1 MKFLQKLKETTIY
14 FTPDIPGKVT
24 KRYKYSAFRVVSY
37 AVIYTLAIALF
48 VTLILALTPARNM
61 VFFPEN
67 EELKKQ
73 AVKIDELEKNIFFLT
88 KELRSLASTNKKLEY
103 AIILGD
109 SSGIDTTSSI
119 YDSLRIPDNNPKF
132 IEGNI
137 LGTIINFF
145 FKKNESNENSVYFI
159 KPADGFVIKN
169 FDPSKGH
176 MGMDFAVKNETPI
189 YAAAGGY
196 VIFADYTVDDGN
208 MIILKHD
215 NDYLTVYKHCSLLLK
230 NARDVVN
237 QGEVIAL
244 SGNSGY
250 NTTGPHL
257 HFEIWKNGRVMDPN
271 KVIVN

>member
-1 MKFLQKLKETTIY
+1 MKFFKKLKETTIY
-14 FTPDIPGKVT
+14 FTPDIPGKIT
-24 KRYKYSAFRVVSY
+24 KRYKYSALRVLGY
-37 AVIYTLAIALF
+37 AALYTFGVMFF
-48 VTLILALTPARNM
+48 VTLFLALTPARNI

-73 AVKIDELEKNIFFLT
+73 AVKINELEKNIYFLT
-88 KELRSLASTNKKLEY
+88 KELRALASTNKKLEY

-109 SSGIDTTSSI
+109 SSGIDTASSI
-119 YDSLRIPDNNPKF
+119 YDSLRIPDNDPEY

-137 LGTIINFF
+137 FGSIINYF
-145 FKKNESNENSVYFI
+145 FKKNESDKNSVYFI
-159 KPADGFVIKN
+159 KPADGFIIKN

-196 VIFADYTVDDGN
+196 IIFSDYTVDDGN
-208 MIILKHD
+208 MIIIKHD
-215 NDYLTVYKHCSLLLK
+215 NGYLSVYKHCSLLLK
-230 NARDVVN
+230 NAREVVN

-257 HFEIWKNGRVMDPN
+257 HFEIWKNGRVLDPN